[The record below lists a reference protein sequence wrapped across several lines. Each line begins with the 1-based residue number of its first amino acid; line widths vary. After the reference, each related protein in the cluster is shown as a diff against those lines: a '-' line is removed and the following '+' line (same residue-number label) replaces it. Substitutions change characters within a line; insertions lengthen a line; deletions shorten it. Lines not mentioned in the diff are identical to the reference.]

1 MPRGRPRRRARAS
14 TEPGDEAAA
23 VEEEPALFPL
33 GALVEVRSDDIGFAG
48 SFYEATVVG
57 YQGDGL
63 DYVVAYSTLV
73 RSKDGSS
80 PLREPAAATDVRP
93 RPPPAPPRQF
103 AVHEMVE
110 AFHNEGWWAGVV
122 CAVPVP
128 PDLET
133 APRPPRRVYK
143 VCFPTSR
150 ELLEF
155 EEAALRPNRVFQG
168 GRWVSAAEAGNGMP
182 LLRDGSQVEVSRSAK
197 TFGKYWSPAI
207 ILKVIGATSFLIQY
221 RNVREDGEQLTEILD
236 SQYIRPTRNII
247 RMDSKYRFPPS
258 SHVEVFHEGSWW
270 TGAVLEVL
278 DNESTKK
285 YVIKIKNKE
294 TDVDDVE
301 CVDLLT
307 VDHTQLRPKYNW
319 YHGKWVRSLPEKP
332 ANRRPQLTPHKSP
345 ISATL
350 ASCNDIVDLVPLA
363 PCNDS
368 EQIRDEP
375 GSFLKKKVSDED
387 VILKQVSPFS
397 SKKQVS
403 PELLVCNGNDQINC
417 MPSYFPEEVVKQQNT
432 VLSFESHLKVP
443 SQKSVTGFCNL
454 KYDPN
459 LSLSGQLEL
468 SSSQMLSMPSLPH
481 TGQLQASLFG
491 AFGQLRP
498 LPQGPLFGMQ
508 SHIIDFGSIVGS
520 AKTFTDQR
528 KQTNDK
534 GHNLMTGSKQNLKF
548 GSFSQTA
555 LPTKRLFAGQGKQA
569 YSEGHCLMTGSKQ
582 NINSGSFSGTYL
594 SRKRLKE
601 SVSPQTPELLGGTP
615 KIMLKRKRLAGKK
628 VKGGTKLAAISEES
642 TELNNDDDN
651 DLPKNVDLGSVLH
664 SEGNIVTCTD
674 PRRLKDDKGSQEISV
689 FLRESSV
696 ADEIIPTGVPIGAD
710 TFHQED
716 CIRGAQ
722 HGATKVSVLIEESA
736 LSITSTL
743 DNSSQAHVFSSY
755 YSTRCENKAANAEK
769 SATIMEQGTCEE
781 FCQQSS
787 ISADDANVHLL
798 PSVESSENTRGKDCM
813 EAMMECVG
821 SCVPTENDSIMGGV
835 VPNLL
840 LSSENCEVSKRYGMS
855 KAVHQENICH
865 IPDTKQ
871 ASATGLSSAISL
883 PTLNDL
889 TDHEQHG
896 VSQNSLAMV
905 EFAAEGSQ
913 SIKNSGITPFSS
925 ISMSNSTE
933 AEQGDTL
940 IDPKDSERMPVP
952 KYVPSRTQGT
962 CLSLL
967 QRSRDVHE
975 SIMSYPPTEPLAIG
989 SVPFMKTSPM
999 WEQIEAMEVFRNMP
1013 QRPNFYKFKQHVPEF
1028 REGMA
1033 LGLMLSFANMA
1044 ESIRRLSIHDD
1055 DALFEEKMKGLS
1067 SLEADG
1073 FDVRLL
1079 RSRLETLLHIRNGT
1093 AGFQG
1098 AIRDLGKKISH
1109 IEADDRHLGTQ
1120 IGILNMTVRQLE
1132 LQAYFFRCIMRSA
1145 ISLKV
1150 NYASEI
1156 VGLETEAG
1164 TLEASYLSAEQ
1175 RFSSAAAAPW

>member
-387 VILKQVSPFS
+387 VILKQ
-397 SKKQVS
+397 
-403 PELLVCNGNDQINC
+403 
-417 MPSYFPEEVVKQQNT
+417 
-432 VLSFESHLKVP
+432 
-443 SQKSVTGFCNL
+443 
-454 KYDPN
+454 
-459 LSLSGQLEL
+459 
-468 SSSQMLSMPSLPH
+468 
-481 TGQLQASLFG
+481 
-491 AFGQLRP
+491 
-498 LPQGPLFGMQ
+498 
-508 SHIIDFGSIVGS
+508 
-520 AKTFTDQR
+520 
-528 KQTNDK
+528 
-534 GHNLMTGSKQNLKF
+534 
-548 GSFSQTA
+548 
-555 LPTKRLFAGQGKQA
+555 
-569 YSEGHCLMTGSKQ
+569 
-582 NINSGSFSGTYL
+582 
-594 SRKRLKE
+594 
-601 SVSPQTPELLGGTP
+601 
-615 KIMLKRKRLAGKK
+615 MLKRKRLAGKK

-1013 QRPNFYKFKQHVPEF
+1013 QRPHFYKFKQHVPEF

-1145 ISLKV
+1145 ISQKV